1 MDSTPWGE
9 CTVHVVRRYGSGS
22 GGDGGGSRSGDVG
35 EIVVMVV
42 VVVAEMHVI

>member
-22 GGDGGGSRSGDVG
+22 GGDGGSRSGDVG